1 MRNLLNF
8 FLRYSA
14 WFVFIFYVVLSC
26 WLLFKKNPYQHHVY
40 LTSAN
45 AVASGI
51 YDVTSNITSYIGLRD
66 INEDLQRRNAALESE
81 VIMLRQ
87 QARRLNQTILQDSMR
102 RLDSIGQYEF
112 VIASVINNSVI
123 RPYNYITIDKGSAD
137 GIGPEMGVMDQ
148 NGVVGVTNIVGT
160 HHARIISLL
169 NPNFRLS
176 CKLRGNDAFGS
187 LVWDGESPS
196 EALLEELPKQV
207 RFQQGDTIITS
218 GYSAMF
224 PEGIPVGT
232 VLSSTRGEDDNFH
245 TLRIKL
251 LTDFTTLSTVK
262 IISNRDI
269 VEIKEVEADL
279 PRAASGTT
287 STSKL

>member
-8 FLRYSA
+8 FLRYSS
-14 WFVFIFYVVLSC
+14 WFVFLIYVALSC
-26 WLLFKKNPYQHHVY
+26 YLLFTRNPFQHHVY

-51 YDVTSNITSYIGLRD
+51 YEVTSQVTSYIGLRD
-66 INEDLQRRNAALESE
+66 INDDLQQRNAALEAE
-81 VIMLRQ
+81 VMKLRQ
-87 QARRLNQTILQDSMR
+87 QNKRLRLEIAQDSLR
-102 RLDSIGQYEF
+102 SIDSIGQFNF
-112 VIASVINNSVI
+112 VTASVINNSVI
-123 RPYNYITIDKGSAD
+123 RPYNYITIDKGTAD

-148 NGVVGVTNIVGT
+148 NGVVGVTNVSAG
-160 HHARIISLL
+160 HHTRIISLL

-176 CKLRGNDAFGS
+176 CKLRGNSAFGS
-187 LVWDGESPS
+187 LVWDGKSPS

-207 RFQQGDTIITS
+207 KFHKGDTIITS

-232 VLSSTRGEDDNFH
+232 VIGSTRGDDDNFH
-245 TLRIKL
+245 TLRIHL

-262 IISNRDI
+262 VISNRDI
-269 VEIKEVEADL
+269 VEIKEVEAEEVHSSN
-279 PRAASGTT
+279 PANAH
-287 STSKL
+287 